1 MARKETVVNRITSYD
16 ESWDNNHTGQE
27 VEDFITTKLIEADG
41 EKIIGMTYDE
51 NQQLILHKANNKT
64 VQTLVS
70 VVTPKYYYKI
80 KLYGIRI
87 DSDNEKIY
95 TAANA
100 NITVQYT
107 PERKVEAGVILYAIS
122 RTTLDTDQLGPFDVK
137 FELGTQKAIFRVNNI
152 PHEHC
157 IINNGILEGV
167 DYPDIVANIAWV
179 DITSLFTVSQSNKI
193 LKATVK
199 ADTTA
204 NNELNLPIYIQ
215 KIDLKYSSN
224 TSVLVNTDSAQ
235 FTLEGG
241 DISNYHLEGFNN
253 GVNFGKTEDG
263 SITLTNLNVGL
274 NQLVV
279 RAVHNIYTQDIYT
292 DWVYVDLIY
301 TEGLEETT
309 VAINKV
315 NKVIPNNGVATLYE
329 LTVYS
334 PNQDS
339 VTLTT
344 YLEESEPDGS
354 TPINNVKYEVISA
367 ASYNRDNVYKTQYKK
382 YMEINGTNNERYL
395 MVKVGDTF
403 YNFYSIFINTIN
415 GQISSSVYN
424 YKSMT
429 IEAIDDSLTYYQ
441 DVSPSL
447 NFDQSTGRSNN
458 VIITSDY
465 ADSGLVPNVN
475 PNLEISDGWKEE
487 NDRTLFRASAQATP
501 ILTTPVT
508 LNLGTQFTIEMGFK
522 TYNISDREKP
532 ILTIGQ
538 FQLRPSQFCWNTD
551 DVDLFNARNAQF
563 EPEKETHLVMTV
575 EGGHSISKSDTYYPN
590 YLGDYQDAFDS
601 GVAQVN
607 FNLVRIYVNGTIDR
621 EIIINAAE
629 LSTLRQATLQIAP
642 TAADIDLYLF
652 RVYNNT
658 AISMDAALKNYISF
672 LPTKKEKRAVYDA
685 NDLLNANG
693 EISFDKCYEKYNT
706 IVYVLPKGCRFPNRG
721 WGKSDGKAKKD
732 MAEFPITLF
741 INYIDPQHNQEYGGK
756 WTDLTLTAQG
766 SSAMRYLIW
775 NCQTAAGKFKDK
787 RVNNEGQYLD
797 KNGNILGTDDE
808 AAKSAQKLKRK
819 SAFISY
825 SSANFDSET
834 LTFKPE
840 ATTTYNNYYIMP
852 PYDGAVSDDK
862 SKIKKAVG
870 KVNFASSQQSHK
882 MGIMKLYDD
891 AYKNINGALQTGGR
905 KGAREEPFLYFYWES
920 EKLPNKGDK
929 LTKEQNANPEL
940 WKTWSEDSVQ
950 RVELAEL
957 FNNPDVHFMGFQTW
971 GSAKADD
978 ATYGYDEDITPE
990 YLLIEGGENMDPA
1003 VNFRVPWHA
1012 LQRTTGEGSTKQL
1025 SIAPTI
1031 SYTQSLEEPWSN
1043 LLVKDE
1049 SIIYQERG
1057 ALDVDYG
1064 VDELT
1069 DKSDQTYFEIAEKA
1083 HNTLKFYREFHDFI
1097 YKHDYTFVTTSGPDN
1112 GQSWSNFLYN
1122 LNSQRRYCVNKS
1134 ISWNSGDQTYSL
1146 VKGDLMRFEEYSQ
1159 KWVPA
1164 GLSYNITE
1172 GKWNKLNIFTD
1183 ITGISSQNSLDQARD
1198 IMKSLFTRDIVKYI
1212 DKNDIAFHQALIKF
1226 ASGTDNRAKNTYF
1239 QILGDIKKE
1248 VDNPEYNTETNPDVP
1263 EKIWV
1268 SDSTKDGMKIRLMQD
1283 DVDTV
1288 LLTDNGGLQ
1297 TKPYNLLEASYR
1309 EEDKKYWGDS
1319 HNVFFYMFDQCFEQD
1334 IKTQLKGI
1342 IDYAFRNSGDVND
1355 KANYFYKVYFSV
1367 GDMFPAITYNH
1378 TSKIYYE
1385 NAEFIKRSQA
1395 MSSYYFNNNK
1405 APIEQAHGSSI
1416 SSEKDFMARRLAFLG
1431 SYAGSLNTLGKAY
1444 TTSDP
1449 GAGGDKLV
1457 LRMKFEPYQDFYPR
1471 YMWGNSAT
1479 YNIAELHP
1487 SSEFDTIKYLANT
1500 GEQYDVL
1507 LQRNTKAMDQAL
1519 YNTEL
1524 YKKLDITG
1532 LYYSKFDIDLAHS
1545 TDLTIDNNNLYD
1557 IDDQGNKTIKPEF
1570 GQLING
1576 GDYPE
1581 LNIAAFAVSM
1591 PVMENL
1597 TLNNIKL
1604 PSGLDL
1610 SKFTKLKTLDL
1621 TNAQTEDVILP
1632 ESGRLQTIILPAT
1645 IKTFKLYNN
1654 SGIQTVTFQGIDNLE
1669 TVYLNCTAVGQFDVN
1684 NFLESLVNCSGL
1696 QSVTLINANVYIT
1709 EKALVKLCN
1718 INTFRVQGTIN
1729 IVTSSGST
1737 SNLKAISLDTKR
1749 LLVNNFGD
1757 FTASTS
1763 KVKVNYTET
1772 IVAASNVS
1780 TATNIQLYSDTY
1792 PATKPNI
1799 FNVLVSQGN
1808 NVAITMNSQGTPVLD
1823 IQYTMSGVPT
1833 SVAEI
1838 NKFTGVVTLKQATQ
1852 NTATVT
1858 ITLKLVSGST
1868 ISKTCTVSF
1877 IWSAPKIGD
1886 FAYIDGTFS
1895 AGYDPNKTVVG
1906 LVYAREEKTDTTGT
1920 VYIIGK
1926 EYANSIAHYGGYTN
1940 QGDTSSTNNTIK
1952 DLAYV
1957 QNILNGYNLSS
1968 YENAG
1973 ELATQST
1980 LTDKITVNNRP
1991 PESLTTFTGK
2001 SDTQIYVDHV
2011 GEFLQKISSN
2021 SQLSKYIKQETIIV
2035 DNNSQTVYRIDS
2047 IANLNNLCTA
2057 LKNLNVAG
2065 MSSLD
2070 SDVISSVLFPYF
2082 YSAYLYEPVAEH
2094 GEEINEQYL
2103 KHNWYVP
2110 SYGELSRIAYYRG
2123 YSNTGNT
2130 FIDSNAVRQ
2139 QINTNISSGG
2149 GVWNT
2154 PIFSLALK
2162 NMSNEF
2168 PTVWSNIFGS
2178 GNSGSVNNIVTT
2190 VANSWQNYSY
2200 QAVGNYSGGD
2210 ISYTTEWEPGY
2221 NQPYVYY
2228 TSHNT
2233 NGWRLTKHQ
2242 GIPFTQFNYSK
2253 A

>member
-1 MARKETVVNRITSYD
+1 MARKETVVNRITSFD

-122 RTTLDTDQLGPFDVK
+122 RTTSDTDQLGPFDVK
-137 FELGTQKAIFRVNNI
+137 FELGTQRAIFHVNNI

-179 DITSLFTVSQSNKI
+179 DITSLFAVSQSNKI
-193 LKATVK
+193 LKATVQ

-215 KIDLKYSSN
+215 KIDLKYSSS

-241 DISNYHLEGFNN
+241 SIKDYHLEGFNN

-339 VTLTT
+339 ATLTT
-344 YLEESEPDGS
+344 YLEESEPDGN
-354 TPINNVKYEVISA
+354 TPVNNVKYEVISA
-367 ASYNRDNVYKTQYKK
+367 ASYDRDNVYKTQYKK

-424 YKSMT
+424 FKSMI

-447 NFDQSTGRSNN
+447 NFDQSTGCSNN

-465 ADSGLVPNVN
+465 ADGGLIPNVN

-487 NDRTLFRASAQATP
+487 NDRTLFRASAQAVP
-501 ILTTPVT
+501 ILTTPVA
-508 LNLGTQFTIEMGFK
+508 LNLGTQFTIEIGFK
-522 TYNISDREKP
+522 TYNISNREKP

-538 FQLRPSQFCWNTD
+538 FQLRPSQFCWDTD
-551 DVDLFNARNAQF
+551 NIDLFNARNAQF
-563 EPEKETHLVMTV
+563 EPEKETHIVMTV
-575 EGGHSISKSDTYYPN
+575 EGGHSISKGDIYYPN
-590 YLGDYQDAFDS
+590 YLGGYQDAFDS

-621 EIIINAAE
+621 EIIINASE

-672 LPTKKEKRAVYDA
+672 LPTKEEKIAVQEA
-685 NDLLNANG
+685 NDLLNTNG

-797 KNGNILGTDDE
+797 KNGNVLGTDNK
-808 AAKSAQKLKRK
+808 AAKFAQELKRK
-819 SAFISY
+819 SAFIAY
-825 SSANFDSET
+825 SAANFDEDT
-834 LTFKPE
+834 KTFKPE
-840 ATTTYNNYYIMP
+840 ATTTLNNYYIMP

-920 EKLPNKGDK
+920 EKLPNKAGT
-929 LTKEQNANPEL
+929 LTKEQNSNPDL

-978 ATYGYDEDITPE
+978 ATYGYDENVTPE

-1025 SIAPTI
+1025 SSAPTI
-1031 SYTQSLEEPWSN
+1031 SYTQSLETPWTN
-1043 LLVKDE
+1043 LLINDE
-1049 SIIYQERG
+1049 SIIYEERG
-1057 ALDVDYG
+1057 ALDIDYG
-1064 VDELT
+1064 VAELKDGT
-1069 DKSDQTYFEIAEKA
+1069 DKKYFEIDKKA
-1083 HNTLKFYREFHDFI
+1083 HNTLKFYREFYDFV
-1097 YKHDYTFVTTSGPDN
+1097 YKHDYTFVATSGPDTS
-1112 GQSWSNFLYN
+1112 QSWPVFLAN
-1122 LNSQRRYCVNKS
+1122 LNPQRRYCVNKS

-1198 IMKSLFTRDIVKYI
+1198 IMKSLFARDIVKYI

-1248 VDNPEYNTETNPDVP
+1248 VDNPEYNAETNSDVP

-1309 EEDKKYWGDS
+1309 EADADYWGDS

-1342 IDYAFRNSGDVND
+1342 IDFAFRNSGDIND
-1355 KANYFYKVYFSV
+1355 KDNYFYKVYFSV

-1395 MSSYYFNNNK
+1395 MSSYYFNNGK

-1449 GAGGDKLV
+1449 GAGGDKLI

-1557 IDDQGNKTIKPEF
+1557 IDDQGNKTIKLEF
-1570 GQLING
+1570 GQLLNG

-1621 TNAQTEDVILP
+1621 TNAQTEDVTLP

-1669 TVYLNCTAVGQFDVN
+1669 TVYLNCAAVGQFDVN
-1684 NFLESLVNCSGL
+1684 AFLESLVNCSGL

-1709 EKALVKLCN
+1709 EEAIAKLCN

-1737 SNLKAISLDTKR
+1737 SNLKAISLDTKK
-1749 LLVNNFGD
+1749 LLVTNFGD

-1772 IVAASNVS
+1772 TVAASNVS
-1780 TATNIQLYSDTY
+1780 TATNIQLYSDIY

-1808 NVAITMNSQGTPVLD
+1808 NVAITTDSQGTPVLD
-1823 IQYTMSGVPT
+1823 IQYTMSGVST

-1838 NKFTGVVTLKQATQ
+1838 NKFTGVVTLKQSTTS
-1852 NTATVT
+1852 TATVT

-1877 IWSAPKIGD
+1877 VWSAPAIGN

-1895 AGYDPNKTVVG
+1895 AGYDPNKTVIG
-1906 LVYAREEKTDTTGT
+1906 LVYAREELTDTTGT

-1926 EYANSIAHYGGYTN
+1926 EYANSVAHYGGYTN
-1940 QGDTSSTNNTIK
+1940 EGNTSDINNTIK

-1957 QNILNGYNLSS
+1957 RNILNGYGLSS
-1968 YENAG
+1968 YEDVG
-1973 ELATQST
+1973 ELATHT
-1980 LTDKITVNNRP
+1980 LTDRITYNNKP
-1991 PESLTTFTGK
+1991 SEVSTIFKGK
-2001 SDTQIYVDHV
+2001 NDTQIYVNHV

-2047 IANLNNLCTA
+2047 TANLNNLCTA
-2057 LKNLNVAG
+2057 LKNLNTSG
-2065 MSSLD
+2065 MSSAD
-2070 SDVISSVLFPYF
+2070 SDIISSILFPYF

-2094 GEEINEQYL
+2094 GEEIDEQYL
-2103 KHNWYVP
+2103 KHNWYAP

-2123 YSNTGNT
+2123 YSNTGTN
-2130 FIDSNAVRQ
+2130 FIDDNAVRQ
-2139 QINTNISSGG
+2139 PISTSITSGG
-2149 GVWNT
+2149 GVWDT

-2162 NMSNEF
+2162 NMSNAF

-2178 GNSGSVNNIVTT
+2178 GNSGSANNIVTT
-2190 VANSWQNYSY
+2190 CANVEQNYSY
-2200 QAVGNYSGGD
+2200 QAVASYSSNTT
-2210 ISYTTEWEPGY
+2210 SYNTQWIPGCNRTEWYGTNEY
-2221 NQPYVYY
+2221 
-2228 TSHNT
+2228 T
-2233 NGWRLTKHQ
+2233 NGWRLTKHF
-2242 GIPFTQFNYSK
+2242 GIPFTQYNYSK

>member
-1 MARKETVVNRITSYD
+1 MAKRENLANPIENLDTV
-16 ESWDNNHTGQE
+16 WDNHTGQE

-41 EKIIGMTYDE
+41 EKIVGMTYE
-51 NQQLILHKANNKT
+51 NEQLILHKANNET
-64 VQTLVS
+64 IQTDVS
-70 VVTPKYYYKI
+70 VITPEYSYGI
-80 KLYGIRI
+80 KLYGIRV
-87 DSDNEKIY
+87 DKNNDKIY
-95 TAANA
+95 TAAN
-100 NITVQYT
+100 NDVTIQYI
-107 PERKVEAGVILYAIS
+107 PERTIEVGVMLYAIS
-122 RTTLDTDQLGPFDVK
+122 VTSTISNKIGPFDVK
-137 FELGTQKAIFRVNNI
+137 FQLGTQRGVFRVNNI
-152 PHEHC
+152 PYEDC
-157 IINNGILEGV
+157 ITDSNNTITGV
-167 DYPDIVANIAWV
+167 IYPDPVANIAWV
-179 DITSLFTVSQSNKI
+179 DITSLFTVTQKNVNLS
-193 LKATVK
+193 ATVQ
-199 ADTTA
+199 ANTSVTDTLALKIT
-204 NNELNLPIYIQ
+204 NQ

-224 TSVLVNTDSAQ
+224 TSVLVNTNSAQ

-241 DISNYHLEGFNN
+241 AIGDYHLEGFNN

-329 LTVYS
+329 LTIYS

-339 VTLTT
+339 ATLTT
-344 YLEESEPDGS
+344 YLEESEPDGN
-354 TPINNVKYEVISA
+354 TPVNNVKYEVISA
-367 ASYNRDNVYKTQYKK
+367 ASYDRDNVYKTQYKK

-395 MVKVGDTF
+395 MVKVGNTF

-424 YKSMT
+424 FKSMI

-465 ADSGLVPNVN
+465 ADSGLIPNVN

-501 ILTTPVT
+501 ILTTPVA
-508 LNLGTQFTIEMGFK
+508 LNLGTQFTIEIGFK

-538 FQLRPSQFCWNTD
+538 FQLRPSQFCWDTD
-551 DVDLFNARNAQF
+551 NIDLFNARNAQF

-590 YLGDYQDAFDS
+590 YLGGYQDAFDS

-621 EIIINAAE
+621 EIIINATE
-629 LSTLRQATLQIAP
+629 LNALRQATLQIAP

-658 AISMDAALKNYISF
+658 AISMDATLKNYISF
-672 LPTKKEKRAVYDA
+672 LPTKEKKIAVYEA

-706 IVYVLPKGCRFPNRG
+706 IVYILPKDCRFPNRG
-721 WGKSDGKAKKD
+721 WGKSDGEAKKD
-732 MAEFPITLF
+732 MAKFPITLF

-787 RVNNEGQYLD
+787 RINNEGQYLD
-797 KNGNILGTDDE
+797 KNGNVVEKADE
-808 AAKSAQKLKRK
+808 AQELKRK
-819 SAFISY
+819 SAFIAY
-825 SSANFDSET
+825 SAANFDEDT
-834 LTFKPE
+834 KTFKPE
-840 ATTTYNNYYIMP
+840 ATTTLNNYYIMP

-920 EKLPNKGDK
+920 EKLPNKAGT
-929 LTKEQNANPEL
+929 LTKEQNSNPDL

-950 RVELAEL
+950 KVELAEL

-1025 SIAPTI
+1025 SSAPTI

-1043 LLVKDE
+1043 LLIDDE
-1049 SIIYQERG
+1049 SIIYEKRG

-1064 VDELT
+1064 VAELKDRT
-1069 DKSDQTYFEIAEKA
+1069 DKKYFEIAEEC
-1083 HNTLKFYREFHDFI
+1083 HNTLKFYREFYDFV
-1097 YKHDYTFVTTSGPDN
+1097 YKHDYTFITTSGPDT
-1112 GQSWSNFLYN
+1112 GQSWSNFLAN

-1146 VKGDLMRFEEYSQ
+1146 VKGDLMRFEEYSR

-1198 IMKSLFTRDIVKYI
+1198 IMKSLFARDIVKYI

-1248 VDNPEYNTETNPDVP
+1248 VDNPEYNAETNPDVP

-1297 TKPYNLLEASYR
+1297 TKPYNLLETSYR
-1309 EEDKKYWGDS
+1309 EADAEYWSDS

-1342 IDYAFRNSGDVND
+1342 IDFAFRNSGDIND
-1355 KANYFYKVYFSV
+1355 KDNYFYKVYFSV

-1395 MSSYYFNNNK
+1395 MSSYYFNNGK

-1431 SYAGSLNTLGKAY
+1431 SYAGSLNTLGNAY

-1449 GAGGDKLV
+1449 GAGGDKLI

-1557 IDDQGNKTIKPEF
+1557 IDNQGNKTIKPEF
-1570 GQLING
+1570 GQLLNG

-1621 TNAQTEDVILP
+1621 TNAQTEDVTLP

-1669 TVYLNCTAVGQFDVN
+1669 TVYLNCAAVGQFDVN
-1684 NFLESLVNCSGL
+1684 AFLESLVNCSGL
-1696 QSVTLINANVYIT
+1696 QSVTLINANIYIT
-1709 EKALVKLCN
+1709 EEAIAKLCS

-1729 IVTSSGST
+1729 IVSSSGST
-1737 SNLKAISLDTKR
+1737 SNLKAISLNTKR
-1749 LLVNNFGD
+1749 LLVSTFGD
-1757 FTASTS
+1757 FTADNS
-1763 KVKVNYTET
+1763 KVKVNYTEANVT
-1772 IVAASNVS
+1772 GNDISAATNVS
-1780 TATNIQLYSDTY
+1780 LYSDTY

-1799 FNVLVSQGN
+1799 FNVQVNNGN
-1808 NVAITMNSQGTPVLD
+1808 NVAITTNTQGASILN

-1833 SVAEI
+1833 TVAEI
-1838 NKFTGVVTLKQATQ
+1838 NKFTGVVTLKQSTS
-1852 NTATVT
+1852 NTATVIIT
-1858 ITLKLVSGST
+1858 ITLVNGTKLTKS
-1868 ISKTCTVSF
+1868 CTVSF
-1877 IWSAPKIGD
+1877 VWSAPAIGD

-1895 AGYDPNKTVVG
+1895 AGYDENKTIVG
-1906 LVYAREEKTDTTGT
+1906 IVYAVEPTTDTTGT

-1926 EYANSIAHYGGYTN
+1926 EYANSVAYYGGYTSEGN
-1940 QGDTSSTNNTIK
+1940 SSSTNNIIK

-1957 QNILNGYNLSS
+1957 QNILNGYNLNT
-1968 YENAG
+1968 YEDVG
-1973 ELATQST
+1973 DIVTQT
-1980 LTDKITVNNRP
+1980 VLDNINVNNKP
-1991 PESLTTFTGK
+1991 SSSNTIFKGK
-2001 SDTQIYVDHV
+2001 QDTKLYVDHV
-2011 GEFLQKISSN
+2011 GSFLQKISSN
-2021 SQLSKYIKQETIIV
+2021 SQLSRYIKQENVNVGGNT
-2035 DNNSQTVYRIDS
+2035 QTVYRIDS
-2047 IANLNNLCTA
+2047 IANLNNLVQQLTV
-2057 LKNLNVAG
+2057 LNTAG
-2065 MSSLD
+2065 MSSAD
-2070 SDVISSVLFPYF
+2070 SDVISCVLFPYF

-2094 GEEINEQYL
+2094 GEQIDSQYL
-2103 KHNWYVP
+2103 KHNWYAP
-2110 SYGELSRIAYYRG
+2110 SYGEMSRIAFYRG
-2123 YSNTGNT
+2123 YSSTGES
-2130 FIDSNAVRQ
+2130 FISGNDVRSAIVSTISNGKGLW
-2139 QINTNISSGG
+2139 S
-2149 GVWNT
+2149 T
-2154 PIFSLALK
+2154 PIFSIASK
-2162 NMSNEF
+2162 EMGNNF
-2168 PTVWSNIFGS
+2168 PTVWSTIFGS

-2190 VANSWQNYSY
+2190 VGNVYQNYSY
-2200 QAVGNYSGGD
+2200 QSVASWSNNTTL
-2210 ISYTTEWEPGY
+2210 YTTQWILGQDRQSWYGTSEY
-2221 NQPYVYY
+2221 NN
-2228 TSHNT
+2228 S
-2233 NGWRLTKHQ
+2233 WRLTKHQ
-2242 GIPFTQFNYSK
+2242 GIPFTQYNYSK
-2253 A
+2253 V